1 MAGSV
6 IFIIAYFA
14 GWVLYFQLIQRPLFM
29 LYNVRGTDR
38 GMLLKNLWKISRYG
52 QIGRASCRERV

>member
-38 GMLLKNLWKISRYG
+38 DMLLKN
-52 QIGRASCRERV
+52 Q